1 MLAIKESVWNKT
13 HAFPVLKYFQ
23 SFGISFF
30 FLRNLK
36 SQMST

>member
-1 MLAIKESVWNKT
+1 MLSIKESVWNKT

-30 FLRNLK
+30 FKKPL
-36 SQMST
+36 SQMTT